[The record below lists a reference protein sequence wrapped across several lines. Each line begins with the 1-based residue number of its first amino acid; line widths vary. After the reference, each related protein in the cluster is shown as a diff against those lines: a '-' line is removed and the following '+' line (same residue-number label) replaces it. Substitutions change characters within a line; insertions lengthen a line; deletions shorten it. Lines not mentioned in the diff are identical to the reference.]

1 MINHDTD
8 HLKTNKQFMLGNGLL
23 AFAVFIIVA
32 LFFYLSF
39 REQGK
44 KQEHR
49 YAESYAISLVKGF
62 TGNDM
67 QVLVND
73 SVLFNA
79 PVQTE
84 PLTFSI
90 TRFAENSS
98 VIIVDNATE
107 QMAVFELSEEGGVYN
122 FERKGNEVEQMMP

>member
-1 MINHDTD
+1 MINHNTD

-44 KQEHR
+44 KEERR

-62 TGNDM
+62 TGSDM

-73 SVLFNA
+73 SVLYNGA
-79 PVQTE
+79 VQSE

-107 QMAVFELSEEGGVYN
+107 QMAVFELSEQGGVYN
-122 FERKGNEVEQMMP
+122 FERKGGEVEQLP

>member
-1 MINHDTD
+1 MINHNTD

-32 LFFYLSF
+32 IFFYLIF
-39 REQGK
+39 REQSK

-62 TGNDM
+62 VGNDM

-73 SVLFNA
+73 SVLYNA
-79 PVQTE
+79 PVQSE

-107 QMAVFELSEEGGVYN
+107 KMAVFELSEQGGVYS
-122 FERKGNEVEQMMP
+122 FERKDGEVEQMQ

>member
-1 MINHDTD
+1 MIDHDTE

-39 REQGK
+39 REQSK

-49 YAESYAISLVKGF
+49 FAESYAISLVKGF

-73 SVLFNA
+73 SVIYNGM
-79 PVQTE
+79 VQSE
-84 PLTFSI
+84 PLTCSI

-107 QMAVFELSEEGGVYN
+107 KMAVFELSEQGGVYN
-122 FERKGNEVEQMMP
+122 FEMNSGEVTQRE

>member
-1 MINHDTD
+1 MINHDTE

-32 LFFYLSF
+32 IFFYLSF
-39 REQGK
+39 REQSK

-49 YAESYAISLVKGF
+49 YAEAYAISLVKGF
-62 TGNDM
+62 VGNDM

-73 SVLFNA
+73 SVLYNA
-79 PVQTE
+79 PVQSE

-107 QMAVFELSEEGGVYN
+107 KMAVFELSEQGGVYN
-122 FERKGNEVEQMMP
+122 FEMNNGEVTQRE

>member
-1 MINHDTD
+1 MIDHDTE

-39 REQGK
+39 REQSK

-49 YAESYAISLVKGF
+49 FAESYAISLVKGF

-73 SVLFNA
+73 SVIYNGM
-79 PVQTE
+79 VQSE

-107 QMAVFELSEEGGVYN
+107 KMAVFELREQGGVYN
-122 FERKGNEVEQMMP
+122 FEMNSGEVTQRE

>member
-1 MINHDTD
+1 MIGYNTD

-44 KQEHR
+44 KEEHR
-49 YAESYAISLVKGF
+49 YLESYAISLVKGF
-62 TGNDM
+62 IGEDI

-73 SVLFNA
+73 SVIYNA
-79 PVQTE
+79 PVKEE
-84 PLTFSI
+84 PLTFSL
-90 TRFAENSS
+90 TRFAESSS

-107 QMAVFELSEEGGVYN
+107 QMAVFELSEQGGVYN
-122 FERKGNEVEQMMP
+122 FERDEGEVSLKE

>member
-1 MINHDTD
+1 MIDHDTE

-39 REQGK
+39 REQSK

-49 YAESYAISLVKGF
+49 FAESYAISLVKGF

-73 SVLFNA
+73 SVIYNGM
-79 PVQTE
+79 VQSE

-98 VIIVDNATE
+98 VIIVDNAIE
-107 QMAVFELSEEGGVYN
+107 KMAVFELSEQGGVYN
-122 FERKGNEVEQMMP
+122 FEMNSGEVTQRE

>member
-1 MINHDTD
+1 MIDHDTE

-39 REQGK
+39 REQSK

-49 YAESYAISLVKGF
+49 FAESYAISLVKGF

-73 SVLFNA
+73 SVLYNA
-79 PVQTE
+79 PVQSE

-107 QMAVFELSEEGGVYN
+107 KMAVFELSEQGGVYS
-122 FERKGNEVEQMMP
+122 FERKDGEVEQMQ

>member
-1 MINHDTD
+1 MINYSTD

-32 LFFYLSF
+32 IFFYLSF

-44 KQEHR
+44 KEERR

-62 TGNDM
+62 VGEDI
-67 QVLVND
+67 QVMVND
-73 SVLFNA
+73 SVLYNA
-79 PVQTE
+79 PVNDE

-90 TRFAENSS
+90 TRFADISS
-98 VIIVDNATE
+98 VIIVNNATE
-107 QMAVFELSEEGGVYN
+107 SLAVFELSDQGGVYN
-122 FERKGNEVEQMMP
+122 FECKDGEILQKE

>member
-1 MINHDTD
+1 MINHDTE

-49 YAESYAISLVKGF
+49 FAESYAISLVKGF
-62 TGNDM
+62 VGNDT

-73 SVLFNA
+73 SVLYNA
-79 PVQTE
+79 PVQSE

-98 VIIVDNATE
+98 VIIVDNSTE
-107 QMAVFELSEEGGVYN
+107 QMAVFELSEQGGVYS
-122 FERKGNEVEQMMP
+122 FEKREGEVVLRE

>member
-1 MINHDTD
+1 MINHNTD

-23 AFAVFIIVA
+23 AFAAFIIVA

-44 KQEHR
+44 KDERR
-49 YAESYAISLVKGF
+49 YAESYAISLVRGF
-62 TGNDM
+62 TGSDV

-73 SVLFNA
+73 SVLYNA
-79 PVQTE
+79 PVQSE

-107 QMAVFELSEEGGVYN
+107 KMAVFELSEQGGVYS
-122 FERKGNEVEQMMP
+122 FERKDGEVEQMQ

>member
-1 MINHDTD
+1 MIDHNTD

-44 KQEHR
+44 KDERR
-49 YAESYAISLVKGF
+49 YAESYAISLVRGF
-62 TGNDM
+62 TGSDV

-73 SVLFNA
+73 SMLYNGT
-79 PVQTE
+79 VQSE

-107 QMAVFELSEEGGVYN
+107 QMAVFEMSEQGGVYN
-122 FERKGNEVEQMMP
+122 FEWKDGEVEQMQ

>member
-1 MINHDTD
+1 MIDHDTE

-39 REQGK
+39 REQSK

-49 YAESYAISLVKGF
+49 FAESYAISLVKGF

-73 SVLFNA
+73 SVIYNGM
-79 PVQTE
+79 VQSE

-107 QMAVFELSEEGGVYN
+107 KMAVSELSEQGGVYN
-122 FERKGNEVEQMMP
+122 FEMNSGEVTQRE

>member
-1 MINHDTD
+1 MINHNTD

-39 REQGK
+39 REQSK
-44 KQEHR
+44 KQEHI

-62 TGNDM
+62 IGNDI

-73 SVLFNA
+73 SVLYNA
-79 PVQTE
+79 PVYQE

-98 VIIVDNATE
+98 VIIVDNASE
-107 QMAVFELSEEGGVYN
+107 QMAVFELSEQGGVYS
-122 FERKGNEVEQMMP
+122 FENKEGVVIFRE

>member
-1 MINHDTD
+1 MIDHDTE

-39 REQGK
+39 REQNK
-44 KQEHR
+44 KPEHR
-49 YAESYAISLVKGF
+49 FAESYAISLVKGF

-73 SVLFNA
+73 SVIYNGM
-79 PVQTE
+79 VQSE

-107 QMAVFELSEEGGVYN
+107 KMAVFELSEQGGVYN
-122 FERKGNEVEQMMP
+122 FEMNSGEVTQRE

>member
-1 MINHDTD
+1 MIDHDTE

-39 REQGK
+39 REQSK

-49 YAESYAISLVKGF
+49 FAESYAISLVKGF

-73 SVLFNA
+73 SVIYNGM
-79 PVQTE
+79 VQSE
-84 PLTFSI
+84 PLTFSF

-107 QMAVFELSEEGGVYN
+107 KMAVFELSEQGGVYN
-122 FERKGNEVEQMMP
+122 FEMNSGEVTQRE

>member
-1 MINHDTD
+1 MINYSTD

-32 LFFYLSF
+32 IFFYLSF

-44 KQEHR
+44 NQEKH
-49 YAESYAISLVKGF
+49 YAESYAISLVRGF
-62 TGNDM
+62 VGEDV
-67 QVLVND
+67 QVMVND
-73 SVLFNA
+73 SVLHNA
-79 PVQTE
+79 PVKSE

-90 TRFAENSS
+90 TRFAENTS
-98 VIIVDNATE
+98 VIIVDNATD

-122 FERKGNEVEQMMP
+122 FEKKDGEISQLE

>member
-1 MINHDTD
+1 MINHNTD

-44 KQEHR
+44 KEERR
-49 YAESYAISLVKGF
+49 YAESYAISLVRGF
-62 TGNDM
+62 MGSDV

-73 SVLFNA
+73 SVLHNGA
-79 PVQTE
+79 VQTE

-107 QMAVFELSEEGGVYN
+107 QMAVFEMSEQGGVYN
-122 FERKGNEVEQMMP
+122 FEMNNGEVTQKE

>member
-1 MINHDTD
+1 MIDHDTE

-39 REQGK
+39 REQSK

-49 YAESYAISLVKGF
+49 FAESYAISLVKGF

-73 SVLFNA
+73 SVIYNGM
-79 PVQTE
+79 VQSE

-90 TRFAENSS
+90 TRFAETSS

-107 QMAVFELSEEGGVYN
+107 KMAVFELSEQGGVYN
-122 FERKGNEVEQMMP
+122 FEMNSGEVTQRE